1 MTSWRGWIACGVA
14 VVSARAEAQTCTG
27 TASYREGRVQAA
39 VMMENGNDAT
49 GLGASLGAGSQKVR
63 GPFVQGSLSRIE
75 LDLGETD
82 ETMTGVGAEFGYGIE
97 LPTSSTSR
105 ATVQM
110 CPHLGIAYLRGPDFN
125 GGVLGAIKTRS
136 RALEAGM
143 SFGVMFPSSS
153 GVSLVPSVGIS
164 FLAQSITV
172 KQATFPRD
180 SKTSEDYG
188 NVDVALGVVFG
199 RTLTV
204 QPAVAFP
211 FGVAGADPTMRLAL
225 AVNFGRGRSP

>member
-1 MTSWRGWIACGVA
+1 MSWKGWIACGVV
-14 VVSARAEAQTCTG
+14 VVSTRLEAQTCMG
-27 TASYREGRVQAA
+27 TASYRAGRVQAA
-39 VMMENGNDAT
+39 VMMESGNDAT

-63 GPFVQGSLSRIE
+63 GPFVQGSLSRVE
-75 LDLGETD
+75 LDLGGTD
-82 ETMTGVGAEFGYGIE
+82 ETVTGVGAEFGYGIE
-97 LPTSSTSR
+97 LPTSSASR
-105 ATVQM
+105 AILQI

-125 GGVLGAIKTRS
+125 GGVLGAIETRS

-143 SFGVMFPSSS
+143 SFGAMFPSSS

-172 KQATFPRD
+172 KQSAFPRD
-180 SKTSEDYG
+180 AKTSEDYG
-188 NVDVALGVVFG
+188 NFEIALGVVVG
-199 RTLTV
+199 QTVTV